1 MSKLADGLAD
11 VTTGFSGVVSVSRD
25 SDVLFE
31 HAYGLAD
38 RAHGIPATVETR
50 FGVASVTKG
59 FTAVAVAALVEDGR
73 LDFDAPVRPILGDD
87 LPLVDD
93 DVTVRHLLSH
103 TSGIGDYV
111 DEDADTPD
119 DEYVLTV
126 PVHTLGSTEDYLP
139 ALDGIAAKFR
149 PGERFGY
156 CNSGFVVLALIAERV
171 SDVTFHELVADRV
184 FGPAGMG
191 RSAFLRMDD
200 LPGDAALGYLPDGR
214 TNVLHLP
221 VRGSGDGGAF
231 STVAD
236 LRAFWRAL
244 VGGQLLGPDVVDQL
258 LAPSSPAGGYGL
270 GFWLADDGSGV
281 WLEGGDVGVAAWTRH
296 DRSDGRTVTLLSNV
310 ADGSA
315 GRVMRRLE
323 ELLG

>member
-1 MSKLADGLAD
+1 MTDLAGRLAE

-25 SDVLFE
+25 GDVSFE
-31 HAYGLAD
+31 QAYGLAD
-38 RAHGIPATVETR
+38 RAHGIHATVETR

-73 LDFDAPVRPILGDD
+73 LDLDAEVRPFLGDD
-87 LPLVDD
+87 LPLIDD
-93 DVTVRHLLSH
+93 GVTVRHLLSH

-119 DEYVLTV
+119 DDYVLTV
-126 PVHTLGSTEDYLP
+126 PVHTLSSTEDYLP
-139 ALDGIAAKFR
+139 ALDGIAAKFG
-149 PGERFGY
+149 PGERFSY

-171 SDVTFHELVADRV
+171 GDMTFHELVADRV

-221 VRGSGDGGAF
+221 VRGNGDGGAF
-231 STVAD
+231 TTVAD
-236 LRAFWRAL
+236 LRSFWRAL
-244 VGGQLLGPDVVDQL
+244 LGGQLVSGEMVEQLTTPSGP
-258 LAPSSPAGGYGL
+258 GGQYGL
-270 GFWLADDGSGV
+270 GFWLDPEHGRV
-281 WLEGGDVGVAAWTRH
+281 LLEGGDVGVSALTVHEPATGLTYSVLSNTAEGAGPVKRH
-296 DRSDGRTVTLLSNV
+296 LDTLL
-310 ADGSA
+310 G
-315 GRVMRRLE
+315 
-323 ELLG
+323 